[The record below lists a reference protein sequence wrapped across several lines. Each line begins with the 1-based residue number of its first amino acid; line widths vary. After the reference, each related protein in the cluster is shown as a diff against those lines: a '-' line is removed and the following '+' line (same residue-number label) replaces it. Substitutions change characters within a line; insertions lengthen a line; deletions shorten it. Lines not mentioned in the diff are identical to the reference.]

1 MEENFLSKKEEQKSI
16 PSIYVDTN
24 NKNNL
29 HTTNNTLYKTRQTY
43 SKRINTNNMKKLT
56 KIFSRD
62 RILLEVANDPGYK
75 NLKTLN
81 KKNNDNINEN
91 ITEKEKKIIKKKKSL
106 NPKVEV
112 KAKKIIRIKLK
123 KFLLMIKQKKFLNY

>member
-43 SKRINTNNMKKLT
+43 SKRINTTNMKKLT

-62 RILLEVANDPGYK
+62 VAIKFGIFI
-75 NLKTLN
+75 N
-81 KKNNDNINEN
+81 KGINRADLFG
-91 ITEKEKKIIKKKKSL
+91 TF
-106 NPKVEV
+106 
-112 KAKKIIRIKLK
+112 A
-123 KFLLMIKQKKFLNY
+123 